1 MHAGEKPTQV
11 KADSEVN
18 HQGRPEKRC
27 SPNDP
32 WTLTCVC
39 GFSLTHLFLSSRCC
53 PGSTSTSAPLP
64 STLEKALMNALG
76 VQALKPR
83 RRVNRPG
90 KRESTAS
97 SHAAAHGEAITLL
110 QTAHAFTQ
118 SKAHGE
124 EGGQLPQR
132 RMSAGPCARLN
143 AAESSGYFVS
153 ILPSIIFPEG
163 SCCLPFL

>member
-39 GFSLTHLFLSSRCC
+39 GFSLTHLLPSSRCC

-64 STLEKALMNALG
+64 STLEKTLMNALG
-76 VQALKPR
+76 VQVLKPR

-97 SHAAAHGEAITLL
+97 SHAAAHGEAIALL

-118 SKAHGE
+118 SKAHGRVSFHRE
-124 EGGQLPQR
+124 ECLQ
-132 RMSAGPCARLN
+132 GPVQDLMQQ
-143 AAESSGYFVS
+143 SHQGTLSVF
-153 ILPSIIFPEG
+153 
-163 SCCLPFL
+163 CLP